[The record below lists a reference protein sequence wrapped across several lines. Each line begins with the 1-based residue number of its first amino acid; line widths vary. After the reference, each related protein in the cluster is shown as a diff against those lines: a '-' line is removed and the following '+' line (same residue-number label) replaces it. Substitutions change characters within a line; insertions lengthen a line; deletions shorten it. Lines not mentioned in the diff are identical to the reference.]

1 MLIFP
6 WIQKGGRNLFNRI
19 EARRSAKKGKGASNE
34 RTPLVRRKTGDRAV
48 DEANQF
54 DVRLFSSS
62 PNTCRMDNNYKPAVH
77 RTRTNI
83 QTILVFLSV
92 TFDALSLLLVSFA
105 QSPKQALMAFTL
117 FALGSGDA
125 PTYKS
130 VFVAAV
136 PDQHASQAL
145 AALDMVFNAAR
156 LLSPL
161 LLGSLYAW
169 FAEKGRPEL
178 LFTVAG
184 VSSPPLPEQVG
195 ERPSGPIDGR
205 VLMFRDFVRWGL
217 R

>member
-1 MLIFP
+1 
-6 WIQKGGRNLFNRI
+6 
-19 EARRSAKKGKGASNE
+19 
-34 RTPLVRRKTGDRAV
+34 
-48 DEANQF
+48 
-54 DVRLFSSS
+54 
-62 PNTCRMDNNYKPAVH
+62 
-77 RTRTNI
+77 
-83 QTILVFLSV
+83 
-92 TFDALSLLLVSFA
+92 
-105 QSPKQALMAFTL
+105 MAFTL

-184 VSSPPLPEQVG
+184 VSSLPLSVRVR
-195 ERPSGPIDGR
+195 ERPSGLIDGR
-205 VLMFRDFVRWGL
+205 VLMFRDFVRWEL